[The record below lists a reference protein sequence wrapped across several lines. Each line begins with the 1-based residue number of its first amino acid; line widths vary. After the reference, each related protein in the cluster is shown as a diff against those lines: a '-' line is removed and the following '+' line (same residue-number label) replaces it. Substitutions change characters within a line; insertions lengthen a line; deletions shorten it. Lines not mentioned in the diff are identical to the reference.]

1 MNKTIA
7 KYYIK
12 KTSKLLISLVFILL
26 FFIPTIN
33 EFYEVY
39 AHNHSLHC
47 TAEHENH
54 LHKDHETFLY
64 NNTVVNDYIFISKIY
79 INLQLISISDIKNIF
94 YKSIQLSKKPIV
106 FYLRPPPNN
115 N

>member
-1 MNKTIA
+1 MNNTIL
-7 KYYIK
+7 KYYFK
-12 KTSKLLISLVFILL
+12 QVSKLLISLTLILL
-26 FFIPTIN
+26 FFVPTIN
-33 EFYEVY
+33 ELYEVY

-64 NNTVVNDYIFISKIY
+64 NISIVNEYIFTSSIFT
-79 INLQLISISDIKNIF
+79 NLHLLSISEINNTL
-94 YKSIQLSKKPIV
+94 YKSIVLSKKLVV

-115 N
+115 

>member
-1 MNKTIA
+1 MDKTRVQ
-7 KYYIK
+7 YYVK
-12 KTSKLLISLVFILL
+12 KVSKLLVSLILVLL
-26 FFIPTIN
+26 FFIPSIN
-33 EFYEVY
+33 ELYEVY

-64 NNTVVNDYIFISKIY
+64 NNTVVNDYFFISRVIVD
-79 INLQLISISDIKNIF
+79 IQQVLISDINKVL
-94 YKSIQLSKKPIV
+94 YKSIQLSEKLIV

-115 N
+115 